1 MKSSIKE
8 EYIIMK
14 KTRIL
19 AGLLSLAMTASLLP
33 MQAMAASA
41 LDFSYDFE
49 GIEEVPAGFGLST
62 KNRWGVDTKL
72 NITDWS
78 VSVADDETGNNKAL
92 KYTFNK
98 SGTYYS
104 NSFTSPFVL
113 TLPLSGTIPAGDNW
127 YEYGYSYKLDNAS
140 KMNAQYFMSLMTNRA
155 DSDNKMLFSYK
166 DNNLTVP
173 GGKKVAMI
181 NGKWVD
187 IKVFI
192 KNDSSK
198 NTSNTAVQ
206 VFRSYVND
214 DGETVTE
221 KISDE
226 TGVKMWEQLYIRTF
240 IASNANMEDKE
251 SFLIDNVY
259 FKECTDKEYKTVT
272 FEPNNGEARITAKT
286 PSAALVDSAIPAPS
300 KTDSIFG
307 GWYKDDALTQPFD
320 GTGITE
326 DMTVY
331 AKWLDAYTL
340 SFNTQAEG
348 ISVPD
353 QLVLKSEGKTKKLPY
368 ATSKGYKL
376 DGWYTEPECTNLYD
390 GTSVTENKTL
400 YAKWSKSDHL
410 YYVGVDGRAY
420 PDVYDSGITYKDMWN
435 SEAATDTDGNHYIK
449 YTRTDAAYNQGK
461 EEVFNINTGVTFSN
475 YNNDQ
480 WSKTATTEAYEIGYK
495 FKPLDV
501 TMTTFM
507 ALAPAY
513 VSWDKRGATN
523 ISSWGSQAN
532 ANDVTYT
539 MYLGNEKKAFQ
550 IKKSSIK
557 PGTYISVQN
566 FINPTVTVAAEDAA
580 KDAYTTATCIVKYTD
595 AETGEDIVIEKEF
608 NFLYYSKDVKAYVTQ
623 LRPITAGMA
632 HNRGV
637 PEGTELCIDD
647 LYVTTVKT
655 KTVSFVTNDETIKQD
670 PISTIS
676 DYITLPVIKKDGYAI
691 DWFKDKDYTIP
702 FDGKGITGDMT
713 VYAKWTKLH
722 KITFVTNSTES
733 TIDSIETTGAVDIS
747 DKIPTNG
754 LFGFDGWYEDEALTI
769 PFTKKTIDTDIT
781 LYAKWINMIYREN
794 FENENYSAGWNI
806 PTANDCYKNKIVTE
820 DNGNKA
826 MLYRYNKTNT
836 EYTIGT
842 KAIDN
847 SIENVNVEKD
857 GTSYEVGYSFKP
869 TKGSGLVPQLH
880 LWLNHGGTFTLFG
893 WDNNDLGPVVGSKTY
908 NTDADKEFMTA
919 DINGYVTVRAI
930 IEFTNET
937 DTAHTF
943 NAKVFVNAQKTDGD
957 LIHREYTYTDTIS
970 KDSQWQDLRFRFI
983 AGKYYEPADGA
994 NFLLDDIY
1002 IRQAESHEVTFNYMD
1017 GRESITKTSDKLG
1030 NVELPENPTR
1040 ENYGFIG
1047 WYTDEGCTI
1056 PFINTNVSDDMTV
1069 YALWQTNPTVT
1080 ADPQDGAT
1088 GVDLTPEIKLYFD
1101 SLMNTDT
1108 INKSTVTVYSG
1119 DLKLSEEDYNVSTD
1133 RINGKTVAR
1142 ITFNRKLN
1150 IRSEYTVKVSKDVK
1164 NLVYSM
1170 TEDFVTKFTTRDLAL
1185 SIFDVTV
1192 KNHDGSA
1199 FTNLKDNAD
1208 KKIKVSFKLRN
1219 NVEDSVNY
1227 VSVFGLYGGNTLKS
1241 CTAEDQKTIDEN
1253 AETEQSVEIA
1263 VPSNAEESDT
1273 ISMITLDSL
1282 NTLKPLAEKT
1292 EIK

>member
-1 MKSSIKE
+1 MKSNIKE

-33 MQAMAASA
+33 MQAMAAST

-78 VSVADDETGNNKAL
+78 VSVADDGTGNNKAL

-113 TLPLSGTIPAGDNW
+113 TLPLLGTIPAGDNW

-181 NGKWVD
+181 NSKWVD

-259 FKECTDKEYKTVT
+259 FKECTEEEYKTVT
-272 FEPNNGEARITAKT
+272 FEPNNGEAKITAKT
-286 PSAALVDSAIPAPS
+286 PSAALVDSAIPTPS
-300 KTDSIFG
+300 KTDSIFD
-307 GWYKDDALTQPFD
+307 GWYKDEGLTQPFD
-320 GTGITE
+320 GTGITGN
-326 DMTVY
+326 MTVY
-331 AKWLDAYTL
+331 AKWLEAYTL

-348 ISVPD
+348 VSVPN
-353 QLVLKSEGKTKKLPY
+353 QLVLKSERKTKKLPY
-368 ATSKGYKL
+368 VTREGYKL
-376 DGWYTEPECTNLYD
+376 DGWYEEPECTTLYD

-400 YAKWSKSDHL
+400 YAKWSESDYL

-420 PDVYDSGITYKDMWN
+420 PDVYDSGLSDLWD
-435 SEAATDTDGNHYIK
+435 SEAATDADGNSYIK
-449 YTRTDAAYNQGK
+449 YTRNGTA
-461 EEVFNINTGVTFSN
+461 FNNNMRTIFDIDQKIKFSN
-475 YNNDQ
+475 YDEN
-480 WSKTATTEAYEIGYK
+480 TTSGIQPTTDAYEIGYR
-495 FKPLDV
+495 FKPIEAK
-501 TMTTFM
+501 TESFM
-507 ALAPAY
+507 NITATGNHG
-513 VSWDKRGATN
+513 DKRDWSSISQWKTN
-523 ISSWGSQAN
+523 IAG
-532 ANDVTYT
+532 NDITYT
-539 MYLGNEKKAFQ
+539 LSLGNTNNKIE

-557 PGTYISVQN
+557 PGTYISSQF
-566 FINPTVTVAAEDAA
+566 FINPTVEVAADNMG
-580 KDAYTTATCIVKYTD
+580 KDAYTAAIGVVKYID
-595 AETGEDIVIEKEF
+595 AETGEEVIREKEYQF
-608 NFLYYSKDVKAYVTQ
+608 KYYTGSTKRYMSHIM
-623 LRPITAGMA
+623 PISASLLWNQDA
-632 HNRGV
+632 PR
-637 PEGTELCIDD
+637 GTELCIDD
-647 LYVTTVKT
+647 FYVTTVKT
-655 KTVSFVTNDETIKQD
+655 KTVTFVTNDETITQE

-676 DYITLPVIKKDGYAI
+676 DYITLPVIKKDGWAI
-691 DWFKDKDYTIP
+691 DWFKDKDCTIP
-702 FDGKGITGDMT
+702 FNGTGITGDMT

-733 TIDSIETTGAVDIS
+733 TIDPIETTGDVDIS

-754 LFGFDGWYEDEALTI
+754 LLGFDGWYEDADLTI
-769 PFTKKTIDTDIT
+769 PFTKTTIDADIT

-794 FENENYSAGWNI
+794 FEDDDYNSGWLRSAQAKDYY
-806 PTANDCYKNKIVTE
+806 TAEVVTE
-820 DNGNKA
+820 ENGNRA
-826 MLYRYNKTNT
+826 MKYQYNKKIGT
-836 EYTIGT
+836 EYETAS
-842 KAIDN
+842 KVMNYAIED
-847 SIENVNVEKD
+847 VEVKKD
-857 GTSYEVGYSFKP
+857 GTSYEIGYSFKP
-869 TKGSGLVPQLH
+869 TKGVGFVPEVFIFLD
-880 LWLNHGGTFTLFG
+880 HGGIFSLFA
-893 WDNNDLGPVVGSKTY
+893 WDGNDRGPVALGI
-908 NTDADKEFMTA
+908 NRFTDDDKEFLNA

-930 IEFTNET
+930 VEFKDEGKTLNG
-937 DTAHTF
+937 
-943 NAKVFVNAQKTDGD
+943 KVFVNAQKTDGA
-957 LIHREYTYTDTIS
+957 LIHREYAETVDIS
-970 KDSQWQDLRFRFI
+970 ADLRWKNLRFKFNL
-983 AGKYYEPADGA
+983 GKYHEPADKTSV
-994 NFLLDDIY
+994 LLDDIY
-1002 IRQAESHEVTFNYMD
+1002 IRQAEAHEVTFNYMD
-1017 GRESITKTSDKLG
+1017 GRESIIKTSDKLG
-1030 NVELPENPTR
+1030 NVELPEKPTR

-1056 PFINTNVSDDMTV
+1056 PFINTDVRDDMTV

-1101 SLMNTDT
+1101 SLMNTNT

-1133 RINGKTVAR
+1133 KINGKTIAR
-1142 ITFNRKLN
+1142 ITFNRRLN

-1164 NLVYSM
+1164 NLVYNM

-1185 SIFDVTV
+1185 SVFEVTV
-1192 KNHDGSA
+1192 KNYDESP
-1199 FTNLKDNAD
+1199 FTNLKYNANQR
-1208 KKIKVSFKLRN
+1208 IKVTFKLRN

-1227 VSVFGLYGGNTLKS
+1227 VSVFGLYSGNALKS
-1241 CTAEDQKTIDEN
+1241 CTAEAQKTIGAN
-1253 AETEQSVEIA
+1253 AESEQSVEIE

-1273 ISMITLDSL
+1273 ISMITLDGL
-1282 NTLKPLAEKT
+1282 NTLNPLAEKT